1 MFPTNISLEEMY
13 CSIFIFLVL
22 TFNKPLL
29 SMYYASGSLVAGTR
43 NMETQIQSLILRN
56 SHSSGE
62 KDKHT
67 DVYESVV
74 SAKMEPLVTQVG
86 GGVGIR

>member
-1 MFPTNISLEEMY
+1 
-13 CSIFIFLVL
+13 
-22 TFNKPLL
+22 
-29 SMYYASGSLVAGTR
+29 MYYTSGSMAGTR

-62 KDKHT
+62 KDKHS

-74 SAKMEPLVTQVG
+74 SAQMEPLVTQVA
-86 GGVGIR
+86 GGVEIRYKIGEDVSGQILKEQ

>member
-1 MFPTNISLEEMY
+1 M
-13 CSIFIFLVL
+13 
-22 TFNKPLL
+22 
-29 SMYYASGSLVAGTR
+29 AGTR
-43 NMETQIQSLILRN
+43 NIETQIQSLILRN

-62 KDKHT
+62 KDKHM

-74 SAKMEPLVTQVG
+74 SAKMELLVTQVG

>member
-1 MFPTNISLEEMY
+1 
-13 CSIFIFLVL
+13 
-22 TFNKPLL
+22 
-29 SMYYASGSLVAGTR
+29 MYYASGSVAGTR

-62 KDKHT
+62 KDKHP

-74 SAKMEPLVTQVG
+74 SAKMEPSVTQVG
-86 GGVGIR
+86 EELGSDTSLGKMCQGKS

>member
-1 MFPTNISLEEMY
+1 
-13 CSIFIFLVL
+13 
-22 TFNKPLL
+22 
-29 SMYYASGSLVAGTR
+29 MYYASGSMAGTR

-62 KDKHT
+62 KDKHS

-86 GGVGIR
+86 GGVEIRYKFGEDVSGQILKEQ